1 LIKAL
6 QLCFATGVH
15 LASNYIQAMK
25 RAGNILLKISLCL
38 LVCLSARADADT
50 AVAPSNPYLAISDRN
65 VFALVPIPVVTN
77 IVEAAPKDPPPKITP
92 NGIMSLFG
100 QLQVLFKVAV
110 PAKAGQPAKEDSY
123 VMAAGERQN
132 DIEVVSI
139 DQPRAIIKFI
149 NHGVPQELPLTD
161 APKLTGPAAGP
172 GGSSGG
178 GMTGGVP
185 PPPGGSSAAA
195 AALAARRARA
205 GGAGNNSEGANA
217 TPSLGGAGGGN
228 KQIYNPA
235 EEHAASASKLPAN
248 ITPEEAVLLNYVDA
262 KSKNDPTAALFPV
275 KPADKQEADNFLTN
289 PGN

>member
-1 LIKAL
+1 
-6 QLCFATGVH
+6 
-15 LASNYIQAMK
+15 MK
-25 RAGNILLKISLCL
+25 RAGNILLGISFCL

-50 AVAPSNPYLAISDRN
+50 AFAPSNPYLAISSRN

-77 IVEAAPKDPPPKITP
+77 TTEIAPKDPPPKITP

-139 DQPRAIIKFI
+139 DHDRAIIKFI

-161 APKLTGPAAGP
+161 APKLTGPAPGP
-172 GGSSGG
+172 SGAPGG
-178 GMTGGVP
+178 GMMGGVP
-185 PPPGGSSAAA
+185 PLPGGGSAAA
-195 AALAARRARA
+195 AALAARRAKA
-205 GGAGNNSEGANA
+205 GGAGSSGSDANSGSPTIGA
-217 TPSLGGAGGGN
+217 SSGN

-235 EEHAASASKLPAN
+235 EEHAANASKIPAG
-248 ITPEEAVLLNYVDA
+248 ITPEEAVLINYLDA
-262 KSKNDPTAALFPV
+262 AQKNDPKRALFPL